1 MRAKADINLMKAG
14 LIQSLMS
21 IRNAIDLTEP
31 QNEQAWA
38 EIETFCAIALRVMAK
53 TNPSKL
59 RDAAMAEEIKAR
71 IEGREVLDEH
81 NE

>member
-1 MRAKADINLMKAG
+1 LRAKADIRAIQAD
-14 LIQSLMS
+14 LIAALST
-21 IRNAIDLTEP
+21 IRKGTDLDAP
-31 QNEQAWA
+31 GADAAWA

-71 IEGREVLDEH
+71 VQGREVLD
-81 NE
+81 